1 MQIQDFGTL
10 QMVRSNDAH
19 YGQGQMV
26 SLTSSVE
33 NQSVKKINTGIIN
46 KEDKKIEEELEI
58 KTTGTHTLN
67 NIYHFSII
75 VKF

>member
-19 YGQGQMV
+19 YGKGQMV

-33 NQSVKKINTGIIN
+33 NQSVKKN
-46 KEDKKIEEELEI
+46 KYR
-58 KTTGTHTLN
+58 N
-67 NIYHFSII
+67 
-75 VKF
+75 